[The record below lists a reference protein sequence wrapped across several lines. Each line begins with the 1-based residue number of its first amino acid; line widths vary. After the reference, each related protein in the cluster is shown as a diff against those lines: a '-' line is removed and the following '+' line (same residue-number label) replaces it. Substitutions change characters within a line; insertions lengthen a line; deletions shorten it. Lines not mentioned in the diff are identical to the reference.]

1 MLIIQTGSVLNMSD
15 ILFFL
20 APIAMIIVVIIL
32 GLGLWNMMR
41 GGSNKFSQKMMR
53 YRVIAQF
60 VAVIIM
66 LAALYFVGR

>member
-1 MLIIQTGSVLNMSD
+1 MSD
-15 ILFFL
+15 ILFLL

-32 GLGLWNMMR
+32 ALGLWNMMR

-60 VAVIIM
+60 VVVIIM